1 MLKRLL
7 VLVIALGLFIVAFLA
22 YFHLSDAR
30 INHDFSV
37 EREKFH
43 VDGQEL
49 TTANPPVEVMPAP
62 VSAPPAA
69 DVAPAPS
76 TPSPESVPPSSD
88 SSPTISPAPPA
99 SSTPDSVPATNASP
113 SSTLVYPGLRQL
125 PFVVMATY
133 TSEGLRIQEPTGT
146 VAVPAVPATDAPPI
160 APVTTGTNAIPP
172 PVPVE
177 APAISESPAGRP
189 TKNAPASVIVL
200 GYHQFN
206 PPGVRGVG
214 PRYAYNMPQDV
225 FDGEMKYLKDNNYH
239 VVPLS
244 DVVRFAKGEIT
255 LPPGSV
261 AVTID
266 DGYKS
271 AIVYAA
277 PVLKKYGFPW
287 TFFIYPAFIATHE
300 NKGAASW
307 SDLKE
312 LQDEGIDIECHSM
325 THPFLSHHHQA
336 WKGPMHPLTPE
347 EYADFL
353 TNETAT
359 AKAEI
364 EQHLGKPVIFF
375 AYPFGDHDKTVEARV
390 ISAGFQAIFTVA
402 GNPIH
407 PGTDV
412 YSMGRYVIT
421 PPVEKAFTAYLR
433 EGALGLGDISPTPG
447 SIVTDPRPIISA
459 VLGYEGT
466 INPASISTEVR
477 DMGEVRNDFDPRTGT
492 IRIYLPHDLI
502 ESAIVI
508 DVRAK
513 DARTGQTMVA
523 SWRFNYQP
531 TAAGAAHAPIGA
543 KATEIH
549 HIGIPE
555 STVHGGAPKLPLT
568 GAAKVPLGSSNATPV
583 ETVPAKAVP
592 DQPVPSTVPASNAA
606 PTAP

>member
-7 VLVIALGLFIVAFLA
+7 VLTIALGLFIIAFLA
-22 YFHLSDAR
+22 YFHISDAR
-30 INHDFSV
+30 INHDFTV

-43 VDGQEL
+43 VEGQEL
-49 TTANPPVEVMPAP
+49 TTANPPVLVMPTP
-62 VSAPPAA
+62 VVNPPPA
-69 DVAPAPS
+69 DIAPAPS
-76 TPSPESVPPSSD
+76 TPSPDSVEPSSTPSD

-99 SSTPDSVPATNASP
+99 TSTPDSAPATNASP

-125 PFVVMATY
+125 PFVVMAAFTN
-133 TSEGLRIQEPTGT
+133 QEPSSPAT
-146 VAVPAVPATDAPPI
+146 VPAVPATAAPPI
-160 APVTTGTNAIPP
+160 APVAAGTNAVPP

-177 APAISESPAGRP
+177 APAISESPAGRL

-214 PRYAYNMPQDV
+214 PRFVYNMPQDV
-225 FDGEMKYLKDNNYH
+225 FDSEMKYLKDNNYH

-271 AIVYAA
+271 AIVYAG

-287 TFFIYPAFIATHE
+287 TFFVYPAFITNHE

-307 SDLKE
+307 NDLKE
-312 LQDEGIDIECHSM
+312 LQSEGVDIECHSM
-325 THPFLSHHHQA
+325 THPFLAKHRQM
-336 WKGPMHPLTPE
+336 WKGTFHTLTPE
-347 EYADFL
+347 EYDAFL
-353 TNETAT
+353 TNETVT

-364 EQHLGKPVIFF
+364 EQHLGRPVSYF
-375 AYPFGDHDKTVEARV
+375 AYPFGDHDKAVEAKV
-390 ISAGFQAIFTVA
+390 ISAGFKAIFTVA

-407 PGTDV
+407 PGTNVD
-412 YSMGRYVIT
+412 SMGRYVIT
-421 PPVEKAFTAYLR
+421 APVERAFASYLH

-477 DMGEVRNDFDPRTGT
+477 DMGDVRNDFDPRTGT

-502 ESAIVI
+502 ESAVVV

-543 KATEIH
+543 KATEIP

-555 STVHGGAPKLPLT
+555 STIHGGETKLPP
-568 GAAKVPLGSSNATPV
+568 ASASEVSPGSSNATPI
-583 ETVPAKAVP
+583 EGAPAKAVP
-592 DQPVPSTVPASNAA
+592 VQPVPSTVPASNAA
-606 PTAP
+606 PTTP